1 MVEAL
6 FGSKKAKAAAPA
18 GPAAPAYDGPMPRK
32 APSVY
37 IKKWEGWRLWQEFF
51 AWLHLVIGSLS
62 IICSSL
68 VAANAA
74 KTFLTPAAAI
84 ALATGTAVF
93 AFVLAFVNAKQKNE
107 CFERAARELEKAIAR
122 YEGDASLGL
131 EVLVDAQLRGID
143 ILNQRDAL
151 QDPNGDKG

>member
-1 MVEAL
+1 MLRKPTFPRKPQTSPPQVAID
-6 FGSKKAKAAAPA
+6 A
-18 GPAAPAYDGPMPRK
+18 GPR
-32 APSVY
+32 SVPPVY
-37 IKKWEGWRLWQEFF
+37 EKKWRRWRFWQEFF

-74 KTFLTPAAAI
+74 RAFLADWAAV

-107 CFERAARELEKAIAR
+107 AFEAAARQLEKAIAR
-122 YEGDASLGL
+122 YEGDLTLGL
-131 EVLVDAQLRGID
+131 DVLVEAQLRGID
-143 ILNQRDAL
+143 ILNQRDPKS
-151 QDPNGDKG
+151 DEDEG